1 MQQAET
7 HIPGGFILL
16 SRQLLES
23 EIFSKPPHYLKLW
36 VWMLMKA
43 RWQDGN
49 SLKRGQLLTC
59 IAEMQDL
66 GIHKI
71 GNRDVGR
78 FTADQVRSAYG
89 FLVQSGAITVSK
101 TTRGLIISIMK
112 YDTYQ
117 TPESYEPHT
126 VPNPA
131 RDTGANPTANTTA
144 KPADEQ
150 PEISGIIMECQQMSA
165 PNPAANPAA
174 NTGAKTSRTPF
185 DSKERKNLKALVASP
200 TSKRPPSGDHQL
212 FISWWCYAYQTIQ
225 GKPYLLAAKDTK
237 AVKSLLSIHP
247 LKHLV
252 LAACHFLTVDDAFL
266 NNRRDLPMLLS
277 QINRMPGPTDPAHNG
292 GTRYRAAGLL
302 PPTGVKFE
310 DWRFYDT
317 TPPFK
322 EASHAA

>member
-1 MQQAET
+1 MQHNET
-7 HIPGGFILL
+7 HISGGFILL

-23 EIFSKPPHYLKLW
+23 EIFGKPPHYLKLW
-36 VWMLMKA
+36 IWMLMKA

-59 IAEMQDL
+59 ISEMQDL

-131 RDTGANPTANTTA
+131 RDTAAKPTANTTA
-144 KPADEQ
+144 NPADEQ
-150 PEISGIIMECQQMSA
+150 PKMLGIIRECQQMSA
-165 PNPAANPAA
+165 PNPAAKPTA

-185 DSKERKNLKALVASP
+185 DSKERKKLESLVAPP

-212 FISWWCYAYQTIQ
+212 FISWWHYAFEKTQ
-225 GKPYLLAAKDTK
+225 GKPYLFAAKDAK
-237 AVKSLLSIHP
+237 AVKSLLTIHP
-247 LKHLV
+247 IKHLV
-252 LAACHFLTVDDAFL
+252 LAGCHFLTVEDAFL
-266 NNRRDLPMLLS
+266 VNRRDLPMLVS
-277 QINRMPGPTDPAHNG
+277 QVNRMPAPADIM
-292 GTRYRAAGLL
+292 TASAARYRADKLL
-302 PPTGVKFE
+302 PPEGVMLD
-310 DWRFYDT
+310 DWRFWE
-317 TPPFK
+317 PK
-322 EASHAA
+322 ENHYAAA

>member
-1 MQQAET
+1 MQHNET

-36 VWMLMKA
+36 IWMLMKA

-59 IAEMQDL
+59 ISEMQDL

-71 GNRDVGR
+71 GNRDVGK

-131 RDTGANPTANTTA
+131 RDTGAKPTANTTA
-144 KPADEQ
+144 NPTDEQ
-150 PEISGIIMECQQMSA
+150 SEMLGIIRECQQMSA
-165 PNPAANPAA
+165 PNPAAKPTA

-185 DSKERKNLKALVASP
+185 DSKERKKLESLVAPP
-200 TSKRPPSGDHQL
+200 TAKRPPSGNHQL
-212 FISWWCYAYQTIQ
+212 FISWWHYAFEKTQCRA
-225 GKPYLLAAKDTK
+225 YLFAAKDAK
-237 AVKSLLSIHP
+237 AVKTLLTIHP

-277 QINRMPGPTDPAHNG
+277 QINRMPGPSDPAHNG
-292 GTRYRAAGLL
+292 GTGYRAAGLL
-302 PPTGVKFE
+302 PPDGVKLE
-310 DWRFYDT
+310 NWRFYDS
-317 TPPFK
+317 TPPDK
-322 EASHAA
+322 ELNHAA